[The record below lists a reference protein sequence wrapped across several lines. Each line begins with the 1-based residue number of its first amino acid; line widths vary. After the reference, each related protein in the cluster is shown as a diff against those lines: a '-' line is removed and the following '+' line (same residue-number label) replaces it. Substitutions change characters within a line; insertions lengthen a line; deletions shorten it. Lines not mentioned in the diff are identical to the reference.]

1 MLHGKFHIFACSSTV
16 DDYLSGNDNKLINR
30 IDEESEDYILNVNE
44 SDYTNYLFDEFKVD
58 IPYINFEAISGEA
71 IEIKDPRT
79 AKRNS
84 RSTFVFCLP
93 FEGDGKLFH
102 YRTNPSPLSSQLE
115 YIKDSCLCFDLVEWN
130 HAPPDRLNNT
140 KNGVIS
146 LIKGFYTTSI
156 PRFVDCN

>member
-1 MLHGKFHIFACSSTV
+1 MLHGKFHIFAGSSTV

-79 AKRNS
+79 AERNS
-84 RSTFVFCLP
+84 RSTFVF
-93 FEGDGKLFH
+93 LFA
-102 YRTNPSPLSSQLE
+102 
-115 YIKDSCLCFDLVEWN
+115 V
-130 HAPPDRLNNT
+130 
-140 KNGVIS
+140 
-146 LIKGFYTTSI
+146 
-156 PRFVDCN
+156 